1 MFFNRAVFSS
11 FACMLCALYS
21 PTASAIAAV
30 FVSHETAHPGDS
42 ATVGFELTIHEHMT
56 DFSFV
61 VHYETDVVSVNDVGA
76 GDLLSGWGDEGFSWS
91 DDSAA
96 GEITIIGSAHG
107 LAPVGWISGP
117 LLAITFDVSEDAT
130 FDTVSPV
137 TLDPTTFYGTGGTE
151 ILAFYEFGSITVTD
165 PDAPPEPDPIT
176 ATMEIPDMTV
186 HPGDEVMVDF
196 FLTNDVPVVAIVFT
210 LWVDPTVMTLGDEE
224 GIELSERASGGAVHR
239 LPVVDGA
246 ETYAFGMTVEGPWLE
261 PGDGWLLR
269 LPYTIAEDILPGH
282 RPFGITNTDV
292 IAMIEGV
299 PTYIEVDRVAGV
311 LTIEDA
317 AEPDTGGAVPGGDT
331 GLSEDT
337 GLGEDTGETDDDT
350 GDDGGSDDSGLG
362 TGPGDAPDS
371 DDVSPTEDDTTD
383 KSGCDC
389 SSGGTTGGF
398 WVVVLA
404 GLVVNRRRRRYERSS
419 A

>member
-1 MFFNRAVFSS
+1 MFFNRAIFSCL
-11 FACMLCALYS
+11 ACLFCALYS

-30 FVSHETAHPGDS
+30 FVSHESAHPGDS
-42 ATVGFELTIHEHMT
+42 ATVDFELTIHEDMT

-117 LLAITFDVSEDAT
+117 LLAITFDVSDDAT

-137 TLDPTTFYGTGGTE
+137 TLDPATFYGPGGTE
-151 ILAFYEFGSITVTD
+151 ILAFFEFGSITVTD

-196 FLTNDVPVVAIVFT
+196 IFTNDVPVMAIVFT

-224 GIELSERASGGAVHR
+224 GIELSERASGGEVHR

-246 ETYAFGMTVEGPWLE
+246 ETYAFGMPVEGPWLE

-311 LTIEDA
+311 LTIEEA

-331 GLSEDT
+331 GIS
-337 GLGEDTGETDDDT
+337 EDTGETDEDT
-350 GDDGGSDDSGLG
+350 GEDGGSDDGGLD
-362 TGPGDAPDS
+362 TGPGDASDS
-371 DDVSPTEDDTTD
+371 EDLSPTEDD
-383 KSGCDC
+383 KSGCNC
-389 SSGGTTGGF
+389 SSGGTTGGL
-398 WVVVLA
+398 WAVVLA
-404 GLVVNRRRRRYERSS
+404 GFVGNRRRRRDQRPS

>member
-1 MFFNRAVFSS
+1 MFFNRAIVSCL
-11 FACMLCALYS
+11 ACLFCALYS

-42 ATVGFELTIHEHMT
+42 VVVGIELTIHEDMT

-76 GDLLSGWGDEGFSWS
+76 GDLLSGWGSEGFSWS

-96 GEITIIGSAHG
+96 GEITIIGTAHG
-107 LAPVGWISGP
+107 LAPVGWTSGP
-117 LLAITFDVSEDAT
+117 LLAITFDVNDGAA

-137 TLDPTTFYGTGGTE
+137 TLDSATFYGPGGTE
-151 ILAFYEFGSITVTD
+151 IWAAFEFGSITVSD
-165 PDAPPEPDPIT
+165 PDAPPEPGPIT

-196 FLTNDVPVVAIVFT
+196 ILTNDVPVVAIVFT
-210 LWVDPTVMTLGDEE
+210 LWVDGTAMTVGDEE
-224 GIELSERASGGAVHR
+224 GIELSERASVGSATR
-239 LPVVDGA
+239 LTLVEGA
-246 ETYAFGMTVEGPWLE
+246 EQYVFGTTPEGPWLE

-282 RPFGITNTDV
+282 RPFGITNPDV

-299 PTYIEVDRVAGV
+299 PTYIEVERVAGV

-331 GLSEDT
+331 GISEDTGLSEDT
-337 GLGEDTGETDDDT
+337 GEPDEDT

-362 TGPGDAPDS
+362 TGPGDDS
-371 DDVSPTEDDTTD
+371 DSEDVSPNEGD

-398 WVVVLA
+398 WAVVLA
-404 GLVVNRRRRRYERSS
+404 GLVVNRRRRRDGRPS